1 MNEIVYIKSVDDPS
15 RYLSEDELNGH
26 IYLLPFSSNTTAFLV
41 RPCFWQQLKKTYS
54 NLTCV
59 SLKSENGK
67 PGRYLQHGNYRV
79 FLALADEDLDSN
91 FVGDASFLLVGD
103 PKRFRLR
110 STASMQIHSVI
121 WLQYYYPNY
130 AIYMRTEHEIINV
143 HRFTFV
149 FR

>member
-1 MNEIVYIKSVDDPS
+1 MNEIVYIQSIDDPS
-15 RYLSEDELNGH
+15 RYLSENGLNGQ

-41 RPCFWQQLKKTYS
+41 RPCFWQKLEKTYP

-79 FLALADEDLDSN
+79 FLAVSNEDLLSN

-103 PKRFRLR
+103 SKRFRFR

-121 WLQYYYPNY
+121 WLQYYHPDY
-130 AIYMRTEHEIINV
+130 AIYMRPEHQIANV